1 MSSIRK
7 ILIANRGEIA
17 VRVIQT
23 ARRLGISTVAVYSD
37 ADVEAP
43 HVALADEA
51 ILIGPG
57 PVGES
62 YLVIDNILEAARQ
75 TNADAIHPGY
85 GFLSENADFAD
96 AVQKAGLIFIG
107 PDAEAISLMGNKAA
121 AKRRMIE
128 AGVPCVPG
136 YEDADQSDERL
147 IQAAKEIKFPIM
159 VKAAAGGGGRG
170 MRLVQDMDEFK
181 SALVTARSEAANAF
195 GSDELILEKAI
206 IYPRHVEIQ
215 VFADRYGHVVHLGER
230 DCSVQRRHQKVI
242 EESPCP
248 VMTPE
253 LRADMGAAAVEA
265 ARNINYVGAGTVEFL
280 LDQSGAYYFLEMN
293 TRLQVEHPVTEMVTG
308 LDLVE
313 LQIKVAQGDTL
324 DLQQEDVSLDGHAIE
339 VRLYAEDPNND
350 FMPATGKIAAWRP
363 AVMENVR
370 FDDGVV
376 EGQNISP
383 FYDPMVA
390 KVIAYGDDRETARKR
405 LVEALRQTALL
416 GPATN
421 RDFLVTCL
429 EKETFIKGEATTAFI
444 GEIFG
449 ETGYTAEPL
458 SSEMVALQGVLH
470 FIHDREQALSR
481 AISVPDALKNFSTSG
496 SLQTPYSLL
505 IGDEVFDLTVS
516 SAKVGSYHVDI
527 AVEEGADKV
536 LIETHDVEQVSP
548 DVSISFNVNNQIIKS
563 LAVIDSN
570 VLYHALQSADTAIFL
585 SSINQLVVTDDGAD
599 GSAGGL
605 VTAPLHGRV
614 IDVFV
619 KVGDKVAE
627 GQKLAI
633 IEAMKMQHEIFSEV
647 EGIVVDVRIVSDQQ
661 VSVND
666 LMIEIVEENVG
677 DEENA

>member
-17 VRVIQT
+17 VRVMQT

-62 YLVIDNILEAARQ
+62 YLVIDNILDAARQ

-96 AVQKAGLIFIG
+96 AVQNAGLIFIG
-107 PDAEAISLMGNKAA
+107 PDAEAILLMGNKAA

-253 LRADMGAAAVEA
+253 LRADMGVAAVEA

-324 DLQQEDVSLDGHAIE
+324 DLQQDDVSLDGHAIE

-449 ETGYTAEPL
+449 ETGYIAEPI

-470 FIHDREQALSR
+470 FIHDREQALRR

-536 LIETHDVEQVSP
+536 IIETHDVEQVSL

-585 SSINQLVVTDDGAD
+585 SSINQLVVTDDGAY

-633 IEAMKMQHEIFSEV
+633 VEAMKMQHEIFSEV
-647 EGIVVDVRIVSDQQ
+647 EGDVVDVRIVSDQQ

-666 LMIEIVEENVG
+666 LMIEIAEENVG

>member
-17 VRVIQT
+17 VRVMQT

-43 HVALADEA
+43 HVTLADEA

-57 PVGES
+57 SAEES
-62 YLVIDNILEAARQ
+62 YLVIDNILDAARQ

-85 GFLSENADFAD
+85 GFLSENADFAG
-96 AVQKAGLIFIG
+96 AVQKEGLIFIG

-370 FDDGVV
+370 FDDGVA

-633 IEAMKMQHEIFSEV
+633 VEAMKMQHEIFSEV